1 MDGYEGLIPLLVS
14 LLLKESSLNHNLQK
28 MKKAMSHGSA
38 GSLDDIVELLIIKED
53 FADEKAEEEE
63 EDDDDDDD
71 GDGVDQRRRRNRHV
85 NDEIKSQK
93 TMSST
98 ALVTRLMA
106 LQSSLTYSIS
116 SKMRRCNDG
125 VNQGLLHGRSSHE
138 GNLYSRV

>member
-1 MDGYEGLIPLLVS
+1 MLVDSFSYVNS
-14 LLLKESSLNHNLQK
+14 LTKLCCTHHN
-28 MKKAMSHGSA
+28 
-38 GSLDDIVELLIIKED
+38 
-53 FADEKAEEEE
+53 ADYNTF
-63 EDDDDDDD
+63 DD